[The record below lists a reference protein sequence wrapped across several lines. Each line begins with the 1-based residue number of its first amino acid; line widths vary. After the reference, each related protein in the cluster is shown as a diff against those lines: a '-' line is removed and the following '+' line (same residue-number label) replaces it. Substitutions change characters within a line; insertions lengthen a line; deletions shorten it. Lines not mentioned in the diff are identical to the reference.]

1 MKKTIKLTESDL
13 HKIVKRVIK
22 EDESKLDFYDNK
34 FQDLGVKISNALYEL
49 EQVMREC
56 HDLSNEIYDAIDY
69 ETENSDNNEST
80 DYLDKLEDI
89 AGSCSYYS
97 DKINDFLSDID

>member
-49 EQVMREC
+49 EKVMREC
-56 HDLSNEIYDAIDY
+56 HDLSEELYDIID
-69 ETENSDNNEST
+69 ESSNNEST
-80 DYLDKLEDI
+80 DNLDKLEDI
-89 AGSCSYYS
+89 AGSCTYYS